1 MKLTW
6 AVLALAS
13 ANDDGEDKKFVNKDN
28 FMSAPTPD
36 WWTNHPAEKRAKTY
50 FKKTPAKFLR
60 VWGLEADAVT
70 WNRKFDQLK
79 EMKKTLDNLIEEEL
93 CGRDAQEAVSEA
105 EARRRRSVVNMLKDQ
120 DLSVDAV
127 DVMDAEEAG
136 LAPRKV
142 KGDDLRTDINKMY
155 QNMARYVVEE
165 VLRTPVG
172 RRCNRLGYRMVSI
185 FLFEPLDHSMI
196 IFFLS

>member
-13 ANDDGEDKKFVNKDN
+13 ASDDGEDKKFVNKDN
-28 FMSAPTPD
+28 FMDAPTPD

-50 FKKTPAKFLR
+50 FKKTPRKFLE
-60 VWGLEADAVT
+60 VWGIDGDSAT
-70 WNRKFDQLK
+70 WEKKFKTLLDT
-79 EMKKTLDNLIEEEL
+79 KKQLDNLIEKGL
-93 CGRDAQEAVSEA
+93 CGRDAVEASVSEE
-105 EARRRRSVVNMLKDQ
+105 EARRRRSVVSMLADQ
-120 DLSVDAV
+120 DLSVDPV

-142 KGDDLRTDINKMY
+142 RGNDLKKDINKMF

-165 VLRTPVG
+165 VLKTQVG
-172 RRCNRLGYRMVSI
+172 RRCNKTGYKMVS
-185 FLFEPLDHSMI
+185 F
-196 IFFLS
+196 